1 LRGDEGKPQHALPD
15 DGKRARQ
22 NEMEVTAMAVNK
34 VIVIGNK
41 GAKPDVSIQNF
52 RLHLRPEYAK

>member
-22 NEMEVTAMAVNK
+22 NEMEVTAMKVNK
-34 VIVIGNK
+34 VMVIDNL
-41 GAKPDVSIQNF
+41 GANVMYRYKNSACI
-52 RLHLRPEYAK
+52 